1 LSTFSDER
9 VYNCRPQPLEIE
21 GGYMKVIELQNAFG
35 IENLA
40 VTERPEPEP
49 GPGEVKIRMRA
60 ASLNF
65 RDLLMVKGLYDPR
78 QPLPI
83 IPCSD
88 GVGEVVEVGQGV
100 TRAKPGDRVAGCFFQ
115 GWVGGEPTVEKAVTT
130 LGSPLDG
137 MLAEVKVLKEEG
149 VVHVPGHLTDEQA
162 ATLPC
167 AALTAWSALVTYGC
181 INASHTILVQGTGG
195 VALFGLQIGKMLG
208 ARVAVISS
216 SREKL
221 DRAAELGADH
231 GVNYREIPQWGK
243 PIRKW
248 AGGEGVDH
256 VVEVGGAGTL
266 QESFQAV
273 RLGGAISLIG
283 VLAGAAQEINILPIL
298 MKKIRIQG
306 ILVGHRESFESMNRA
321 IAAHRLVPVVGRV
334 FPFQEVKEAL
344 RVMER
349 GEHFGKICLTF

>member
-1 LSTFSDER
+1 
-9 VYNCRPQPLEIE
+9 
-21 GGYMKVIELQNAFG
+21 MKVIEVQESFG

-40 VTERPEPEP
+40 VTERPEPKT

-65 RDLLMVKGLYDPR
+65 RDLLMVQGLYNPR

-88 GVGEVVEVGQGV
+88 GVGEVVEVGEGV
-100 TRAKPGDRVAGCFFQ
+100 SRVKVGDRVAGCFFQ
-115 GWVGGEPTVEKAVTT
+115 GWVAGEPTTEKAITT

-137 MLAEVKVLKEEG
+137 MLTEIRVLKEGG
-149 VVHVPGHLTDEQA
+149 VVHVPDHLSDEQA

-167 AALTAWSALVTYGC
+167 AALTAWSALATYGG

-216 SREKL
+216 SEAKL
-221 DRAAELGADH
+221 DRAAKMGADH
-231 GVNYREIPQWGK
+231 GINYKETPHWGK
-243 PIRKW
+243 AVRQW

-256 VVEVGGAGTL
+256 VVEVGGAGTF
-266 QESFQAV
+266 QESLQAV
-273 RLGGAISLIG
+273 RIGGQISMIG
-283 VLAGAAQEINILPIL
+283 VLAGAAKELNILPIL
-298 MKKIRIQG
+298 MKNIRVQG
-306 ILVGHRESFESMNRA
+306 IFVGHRESFESMNRA
-321 IAAHRLVPVVGRV
+321 MAMHRLVPVVDRV
-334 FPFQEVKEAL
+334 FPFREVKEAL
-344 RVMER
+344 HVMEK

>member
-1 LSTFSDER
+1 
-9 VYNCRPQPLEIE
+9 
-21 GGYMKVIELQNAFG
+21 MKVIEVQESFG
-35 IENLA
+35 IDNLA
-40 VTERPEPEP
+40 VSERPEPKT

-60 ASLNF
+60 VSLNF
-65 RDLLMVKGLYDPR
+65 RDLLMVQGLYNPR

-88 GVGEVVEVGQGV
+88 GVGEVLEVGEGV
-100 TRAKPGDRVAGCFFQ
+100 SRVKKGDRVAGCFFQ
-115 GWVGGEPTVEKAVTT
+115 GWFAGEPTTEKAIST

-137 MLAEVKVLKEEG
+137 MLTEIRVLEEGG
-149 VVHVPGHLTDEQA
+149 VVHVPDHLSDEQA

-167 AALTAWSALVTYGC
+167 AALTAWSALATYGG

-216 SREKL
+216 SEAKL
-221 DRAAELGADH
+221 DRAAKMGADH
-231 GVNYREIPQWGK
+231 GINYKETPQWGK
-243 PIRKW
+243 AVRQW

-266 QESFQAV
+266 QESLQAV
-273 RLGGAISLIG
+273 RIGGQISMIG
-283 VLAGAAQEINILPIL
+283 VLAGAAKELNILPIL
-298 MKKIRIQG
+298 MKNIRVQG
-306 ILVGHRESFESMNRA
+306 IFVGHRESFESMNRA
-321 IAAHRLVPVVGRV
+321 MALHKLVPVVDRV
-334 FPFQEVKEAL
+334 FPFREVKEAL
-344 RVMER
+344 HVMER